1 MNNFIEKFK
10 NQFIDAD
17 EISIEEDTKFR
28 NIDSYDSLTGMA
40 IILMIEDEYG
50 VRIEDDVYKKLDTPQ
65 EIFDYI
71 NKNK

>member
-1 MNNFIEKFK
+1 
-10 NQFIDAD
+10 
-17 EISIEEDTKFR
+17 
-28 NIDSYDSLTGMA
+28 
-40 IILMIEDEYG
+40 MIEDEYG